1 MYVNQDIQIMAYL
14 RRVIFNMQKVYFKTF
29 GCRTNQFDTQVMM
42 SKLKDYEL
50 TQDELSSDF
59 IVVNSCT
66 VTNGAD
72 SSVRNYISSMK
83 RKNPHA
89 KVILA
94 GCGSHSKG
102 ESLFNDKKVFGVI
115 GHSEKEN
122 INAVLKNEQPF
133 YQIGDLAHIDST
145 IVEEFVGKSR
155 AFIKIQEGCDFA
167 CSYCII
173 PQVRGAARSHKEET
187 ILEQI
192 TKLASNGFGEFILT
206 GTNVGSYGQD
216 HNTSM
221 ATLLKKMSQI
231 RGVRRIRIGSLEP
244 IQIDDAFMELLS
256 EPWMAKQLH
265 IALQHTSDKMLSLMN
280 RRNTYKT
287 DLDLF
292 NNIASKGYAL
302 GTDFIVGHP
311 GEDEKAWTEAI
322 ERVKELPLTHVH
334 AFSYSKRDNTVAAT
348 MKPEIRGNIAKERHK
363 ELTAIIKAK
372 NYAFRREHR
381 QNLEV
386 LLENGKNNIY
396 YGFDQYFNKVEV
408 HSNED
413 LSSNWVLLN
422 DMEVNHEGNK
432 AKI

>member
-1 MYVNQDIQIMAYL
+1 V
-14 RRVIFNMQKVYFKTF
+14 QKVYFKTF

-50 TQDELSSDF
+50 THDELNSDY

-102 ESLFNDKKVFGVI
+102 ESLFEDKKVFGVI

-122 INAVLKNEQPF
+122 INAVLKNKQPF
-133 YQIGDLAHIDST
+133 YQIGDLEHIDST

-173 PQVRGAARSHKEET
+173 PQVRGGARSHKEET

-192 TKLASNGFGEFILT
+192 SKLASNGFGEFILT

-216 HNTSM
+216 HDTSM
-221 ATLLKKMSQI
+221 AKLLKKMSQI
-231 RGVRRIRIGSLEP
+231 RGVRRIRIGSLDP
-244 IQIDDAFMELLS
+244 IQIDDEFMELLT

-265 IALQHTSDKMLSLMN
+265 IALQHTSDKMLEIMN

-287 DLDLF
+287 DLALF
-292 NNIASKGYAL
+292 NKIAAKGYAL

-311 GEDEKAWTEAI
+311 GEDVKEWEEAMG
-322 ERVKELPLTHVH
+322 RVKELPLTHVH
-334 AFSYSKRDNTVAAT
+334 AFSYSKRDNTVSAT

-363 ELTAIIKAK
+363 ELTALIKAK
-372 NYAFRREHR
+372 NYAFRREHHSE
-381 QNLEV
+381 LEV
-386 LLENGKNNIY
+386 LLENGKDGLY
-396 YGFDQYFNKVEV
+396 QGFDQYFNKVSV
-408 HSNED
+408 RSDDD
-413 LSSNWVLLN
+413 LSANWVFLN
-422 DMEVNHEGNK
+422 NVEVTDVGNE

>member
-1 MYVNQDIQIMAYL
+1 MDL
-14 RRVIFNMQKVYFKTF
+14 TMQKVYFKTF

-50 TQDELSSDF
+50 TDNELNSDY

-72 SSVRNYISSMK
+72 SSVRNYIASMK
-83 RKNPHA
+83 RKNPNA
-89 KVILA
+89 KVVLA

-102 ESLFNDKKVFGVI
+102 ESLFEDKKVFGVI

-122 INAVLKNEQPF
+122 INAVLKNETPF
-133 YQIGDLAHIDST
+133 YQIGDLEHIDST

-155 AFIKIQEGCDFA
+155 AFIKIQEGCDFR

-173 PQVRGAARSHKEET
+173 PAVRGDARSHKEET

-192 TKLASNGFGEFILT
+192 NKLAANGFGEFILT

-221 ATLLKKMSQI
+221 AKLLKKMSMI

-244 IQIDDAFMELLS
+244 IQIDDEFMELLK
-256 EPWMAKQLH
+256 EPWMARHLH
-265 IALQHTSDKMLSLMN
+265 IALQHTSDKMLKLMN
-280 RRNTYKT
+280 RRNEFKT
-287 DLDLF
+287 DLELF
-292 NNIASKGYAL
+292 RKIADQGYAL
-302 GTDFIVGHP
+302 GTDYIVGHP
-311 GEDEKAWTEAI
+311 GEDEKEWAEAI
-322 ERVKELPLTHVH
+322 SRVKELPLTHVH
-334 AFSYSKRDNTVAAT
+334 AFSYSKRDNTASAT
-348 MKPEIRGNIAKERHK
+348 MKPEVRGNIAKERHR
-363 ELTAIIKAK
+363 ELTDIIKAK
-372 NYAFRREHR
+372 NFAFRRGHT

-386 LLENGKNNIY
+386 LLESGKDGVYN
-396 YGFDQYFNKVEV
+396 GFDQYFNKVSV
-408 HSNED
+408 TSDED
-413 LSSNWVLLN
+413 LSSNWVFLN
-422 DMEVNHEGNK
+422 NVEVSNEGNK

>member
-1 MYVNQDIQIMAYL
+1 MKK
-14 RRVIFNMQKVYFKTF
+14 KVYFKTF

-42 SKLKDYEL
+42 SKLHEF
-50 TQDELSSDF
+50 ELSKREEESDF

-102 ESLFNDKKVFGVI
+102 ESLFEDKKVFGVM

-122 INAVLKNEQPF
+122 INEILKIEKPF
-133 YQIGDLAHIDST
+133 YQIGDLEHIDST
-145 IVEEFVGKSR
+145 IVEEFIGKSR

-187 ILEQI
+187 ILEQV

-206 GTNVGSYGQD
+206 GTNVGSYGKD
-216 HNTSM
+216 HQTSM
-221 ATLLKKMSQI
+221 AKLLKKISMI

-244 IQIDDAFMELLS
+244 VQIDEEFMELLT
-256 EPWMAKQLH
+256 EPWMAKHLH
-265 IALQHTSDKMLSLMN
+265 IALQHTSDKMLELMN
-280 RRNTYKT
+280 RRNSYHN
-287 DLDLF
+287 DLELF
-292 NNIASKGYAL
+292 HKIAQKDYAL

-311 GEDEKAWTEAI
+311 GEGEREWEEAI
-322 ERVKELPLTHVH
+322 ERIKALPLTHIH
-334 AFSYSKRDNTVAAT
+334 AFSYSKRDNTHSSS
-348 MKPEIRGNIAKERHK
+348 MKPEVRGNIAKLRHK
-363 ELTAIIKAK
+363 ELTQLIQAK
-372 NYAFRREHR
+372 NYTFRRAH
-381 QNLEV
+381 QNNLEV
-386 LLENGKNNIY
+386 LLENGKEGVFH
-396 YGFDQYFNKVEV
+396 GFDQYFNKVEV
-408 HSNED
+408 QSSED

-422 DMEVNHEGNK
+422 HVEVTSNGNK
-432 AKI
+432 AKL

>member
-1 MYVNQDIQIMAYL
+1 MPDCK
-14 RRVIFNMQKVYFKTF
+14 KVYFKTF

-42 SKLKDYEL
+42 SKLREFKL
-50 TQDELSSDF
+50 SNDENSSDI

-102 ESLFNDKKVFGVI
+102 ESLFADKKVFGVM

-122 INAVLKNEQPF
+122 INEILKVETPF
-133 YQIGDLAHIDST
+133 YEIGDLKHIDST

-155 AFIKIQEGCDFA
+155 AFIKIQEGCDFR

-173 PQVRGAARSHKEET
+173 PAVRGDARSHREET
-187 ILEQI
+187 ILEQV
-192 TKLASNGFGEFILT
+192 TKLAANGFGEFILT

-221 ATLLKKMSQI
+221 AKLLKKMSTI

-244 IQIDDAFMELLS
+244 IQIDDEFMELLD
-256 EPWMAKQLH
+256 EPWMAKHLH
-265 IALQHTSDKMLSLMN
+265 IALQHTSDKMLELMN
-280 RRNTYKT
+280 RRNSYNN
-287 DLDLF
+287 DLELF
-292 NNIASKGYAL
+292 NKIADRGYAL

-311 GEDEKAWTEAI
+311 GEDEKEWKEAI
-322 ERVKELPLTHVH
+322 DRVKTLPLTHVH
-334 AFSYSKRDNTVAAT
+334 AFSYSKRDNTVSAT
-348 MKPEIRGNIAKERHK
+348 MKPEIRGNIAKERHR
-363 ELTAIIKAK
+363 ELTEIIKAK
-372 NYAFRREHR
+372 NFAFRREHT
-381 QNLEV
+381 NDLEV
-386 LLENGKNNIY
+386 LLENGKDNVY
-396 YGFDQYFNKVEV
+396 HGFDQYFNRVEIK
-408 HSNED
+408 SEED

-422 DMEVNHEGNK
+422 NVEVNSDGNK
-432 AKI
+432 AKL

>member
-1 MYVNQDIQIMAYL
+1 MK
-14 RRVIFNMQKVYFKTF
+14 KVYFKTF

-42 SKLKDYEL
+42 SKLREFEYSD
-50 TQDELSSDF
+50 DEINSDI

-83 RKNPHA
+83 RKNPNA

-102 ESLFNDKKVFGVI
+102 ESLFEDKKVFGVM

-122 INAVLKNEQPF
+122 INEILKIEEPF
-133 YQIGDLAHIDST
+133 YQIGDLEHIDST

-155 AFIKIQEGCDFA
+155 AFIKIQEGCDFR

-173 PQVRGAARSHKEET
+173 PAVRGDARSHKEET
-187 ILEQI
+187 ILAQI
-192 TKLASNGFGEFILT
+192 SKLASNGFGEFILT

-221 ATLLKKMSQI
+221 AKLLKKMSMI

-244 IQIDDAFMELLS
+244 IQIDDEFMELLN
-256 EPWMAKQLH
+256 EPWMAKHLH
-265 IALQHTSDKMLSLMN
+265 IALQHTSDKMLELMN
-280 RRNTYKT
+280 RRNTFKT
-287 DLDLF
+287 DMELF
-292 NNIASKGYAL
+292 RKIADRGYAL

-311 GEDEKAWTEAI
+311 GEDEKAWKEAI

-334 AFSYSKRDNTVAAT
+334 AFSYSKRDNTVSAT
-348 MKPEIRGNIAKERHK
+348 MKPEIRGNIAKERHR
-363 ELTAIIKAK
+363 ELTGIVKAK
-372 NYAFRREHR
+372 NHAFRREHT
-381 QNLEV
+381 QALEV
-386 LLENGKNNIY
+386 LLESGKEGIY
-396 YGFDQYFNKVEV
+396 SGFDQYFNKVSV
-408 HSNED
+408 ASDED
-413 LSSNWVLLN
+413 LSANWVLLN
-422 DMEVNHEGNK
+422 SVEVDSDGNK
-432 AKI
+432 ARL

>member
-1 MYVNQDIQIMAYL
+1 
-14 RRVIFNMQKVYFKTF
+14 MQKVYFKTF

-50 TQDELSSDF
+50 TDDELHSDY

-83 RKNPHA
+83 RKNPNA

-102 ESLFNDKKVFGVI
+102 EALFEDKKVFGVI

-122 INAVLKNEQPF
+122 INAVLKNKNPF
-133 YQIGDLAHIDST
+133 YQIGDLEHIDST
-145 IVEEFVGKSR
+145 VVEEFVGKSR

-173 PQVRGAARSHKEET
+173 PQVRGRARSHKEET

-192 TKLASNGFGEFILT
+192 SKLASNGFGEFILT
-206 GTNVGSYGQD
+206 GTNVGSYGRD

-221 ATLLKKMSQI
+221 AKLLKKMSNI

-244 IQIDDAFMELLS
+244 IQIDEEFMELLD

-265 IALQHTSDKMLSLMN
+265 IALQHTSDKMLEVMN

-287 DLDLF
+287 DLELF
-292 NNIASKGYAL
+292 NTIASKGYAL

-311 GEDEKAWTEAI
+311 GEDEQEWKIAMD
-322 ERVKELPLTHVH
+322 RVKELPLTHVH
-334 AFSYSKRDNTVAAT
+334 AFSYSKRDNTPSAT

-363 ELTAIIKAK
+363 ELTTLIKAK
-372 NYAFRREHR
+372 NYAFRRTHNT
-381 QNLEV
+381 NLEV
-386 LLENGKNNIY
+386 LLENGKEGVY
-396 YGFDQYFNKVEV
+396 QGFDQYFNRITVRSNDDLSANWVFLNDVEV
-408 HSNED
+408 TD
-413 LSSNWVLLN
+413 A
-422 DMEVNHEGNK
+422 GNQ
-432 AKI
+432 AQL

>member
-1 MYVNQDIQIMAYL
+1 MST
-14 RRVIFNMQKVYFKTF
+14 REKVYFKTF

-42 SKLKDYEL
+42 SKLQDYQL
-50 TQDELSSDF
+50 SDDELDSDF

-72 SSVRNYISSMK
+72 SSVRNYISSIK

-102 ESLFNDKKVFGVI
+102 ESLFKEEKVFGVI
-115 GHSEKEN
+115 GHSEKES
-122 INAVLKNEQPF
+122 INSVLKNQNPF
-133 YQIGDLAHIDST
+133 YQIGDLEHIDST

-173 PQVRGAARSHKEET
+173 PQVRGAARSHKEEM

-206 GTNVGSYGQD
+206 GTNVGSYGKD

-221 ATLLKKMSQI
+221 AKLLKKMSMI

-244 IQIDDAFMELLS
+244 IQIDDEFMELLS

-265 IALQHTSDKMLSLMN
+265 IALQHTSDKMLEIMN
-280 RRNTYKT
+280 RRNTYTK
-287 DLDLF
+287 DFELF
-292 NNIASKGYAL
+292 HHIASKGYAL

-311 GEDEKAWTEAI
+311 GETEEEWKEAI
-322 ERVKELPLTHVH
+322 SRVKELPLTHVH
-334 AFSYSKRDNTVAAT
+334 AFSYSKRDNTASAT
-348 MKPEIRGNIAKERHK
+348 MKPEIRGNIAKERHR

-372 NYAFRREHR
+372 NYTFRREHT

-386 LLENGKNNIY
+386 LLENSNNGIY
-396 YGFDQYFNKVEV
+396 QGFDQYFNKIEVQSDEELSNNWIYLNDVEV
-408 HSNED
+408 AHA
-413 LSSNWVLLN
+413 
-422 DMEVNHEGNK
+422 GNK
-432 AKI
+432 AKV